1 MLELT
6 GWRKEAL
13 GDDLVS
19 LLKGKL
25 ALILNRDGRAG
36 LHFIRVE

>member
-1 MLELT
+1 MELT

-19 LLKGKL
+19 LLKGNL
-25 ALILNRDGRAG
+25 ALKLNPDGGAG
-36 LHFIRVE
+36 LHFIRIE